1 MMKGAAMVPQ
11 EQYDALKA
19 RFYETETATQRKLS
33 SINDLEKTIQRREEQ
48 LANME
53 KMYLEKLEAAK
64 KELDEFKSTARDNEK
79 SIQHEVKMAKEEKA

>member
-1 MMKGAAMVPQ
+1 MVPQ

-19 RFYETETATQRKLS
+19 RFIETETATQRRLEAVS
-33 SINDLEKTIQRREEQ
+33 DLEKTIQSREEQ

-53 KMYLEKLEAAK
+53 KMYLQKLEAAK

-79 SIQHEVKMAKEEKA
+79 SI